1 MLKHFQER
9 SMKYEFIKN
18 HESLF
23 PIEKMCVVL
32 GVGSSGYF
40 KWKSKPISARLLLKE
55 KINFTSIKNLKSG
68 MILPEIVNNITTLES
83 VVDLGTKEFNPSFNK
98 RYSSKIFYKRK
109 LRCSK
114 QDIKPHL

>member
-1 MLKHFQER
+1 MPEHFQER
-9 SMKYEFIKN
+9 SMKYQFIKT
-18 HESLF
+18 HEYLF
-23 PIEKMCVVL
+23 PIEKMCKVL
-32 GVGSSGYF
+32 KLSCSGYF
-40 KWKSKPISARLLLKE
+40 KWKSRPICNRLLLKE

-68 MILPEIVNNITTLES
+68 MILPKIVNNITAFES

-114 QDIKPHL
+114 

>member
-1 MLKHFQER
+1 
-9 SMKYEFIKN
+9 
-18 HESLF
+18 
-23 PIEKMCVVL
+23 
-32 GVGSSGYF
+32 
-40 KWKSKPISARLLLKE
+40 
-55 KINFTSIKNLKSG
+55 